1 MNLYTKILVV
11 VVLVLSV
18 AFAVSQMMLHAKRV
32 NWLDRYTQTKA
43 KLDDATTRADSLDAQ
58 LKDLIRAAD
67 EDKLRL
73 ETQVAALTTESGAK
87 TSRVADL
94 DREKTKLVAD
104 FDEARI
110 INNALVLRTDAQYAV
125 ITELKTKGDNLG
137 KELQVALGKIEGLEG
152 NVRAR
157 EKEIVGLHDQMAERD
172 KTIKEVTEEKDMYAG
187 TITALMKQGV
197 HVPPP
202 PAPAIDAK
210 VARADNALGTVVLNK
225 GKKDGVK
232 VAHPFTIYR
241 GTEFVAKVVVQQV
254 EDQLCV
260 ARVERGLFNK
270 AMMVGDDAT
279 TRIQ

>member
-87 TSRVADL
+87 TSRIADL

-225 GKKDGVK
+225 GKRDGVK